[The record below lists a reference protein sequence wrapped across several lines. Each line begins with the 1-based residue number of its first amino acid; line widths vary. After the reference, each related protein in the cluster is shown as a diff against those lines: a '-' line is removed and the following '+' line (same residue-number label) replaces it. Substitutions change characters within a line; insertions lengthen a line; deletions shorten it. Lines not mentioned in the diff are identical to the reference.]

1 MIPGIAWTPLLDR
14 VRDLKLPMP
23 PEAKF
28 ESSPTMQNDP
38 DPHSAQLPLS
48 RPLAVAAVPPEGL
61 DIVIRPNEH
70 ECAALARQNDVR
82 ALTDLEARLHVS
94 RSGREGLEVS
104 GNLRGK
110 VRQTCV
116 VTLEDFNSLMDEA
129 VHQRFAPE
137 RSPAAPAHP
146 RKGFETSRERRQSV
160 REAAWNKKRAEPEEE
175 PAQHQIIDL
184 DVDAPDPIIGEII
197 DLGATV
203 SEFLTLSLDPYPRR
217 PGAVF
222 TEPAA
227 PDDEPSPF
235 AVLRQIGPKSGEP

>member
-1 MIPGIAWTPLLDR
+1 MHKDH
-14 VRDLKLPMP
+14 
-23 PEAKF
+23 
-28 ESSPTMQNDP
+28 

-70 ECAALARQNDVR
+70 ECAALAQENNLR
-82 ALTDLEARLHVS
+82 ALADLEARLYVS
-94 RSGREGLEVS
+94 RSGPEGLEVS
-104 GNLRGK
+104 GNLHGK
-110 VRQTCV
+110 IRQTCV
-116 VTLEDFNSLMDEA
+116 VTLEDFDSLVDET

-146 RKGFETSRERRQSV
+146 RKVFDASRQRRQSA
-160 REAAWNKKRAEPEEE
+160 REAAWNKKRPEPEEEE
-175 PAQHQIIDL
+175 PAQHQIVDL
-184 DVDAPDPIIGEII
+184 DVDAPDPIIGGII

-222 TEPAA
+222 TEPDT
-227 PDDEPSPF
+227 PDEEPSPF
-235 AVLRQIGPKSGEP
+235 AVLRQIGPKSGDP